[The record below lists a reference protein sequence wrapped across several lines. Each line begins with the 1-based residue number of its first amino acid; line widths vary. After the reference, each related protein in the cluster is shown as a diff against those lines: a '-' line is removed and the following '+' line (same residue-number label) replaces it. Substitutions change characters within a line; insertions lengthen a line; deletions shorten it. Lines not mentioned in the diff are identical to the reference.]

1 MSNLIINDNGV
12 DREMTDKEQ
21 KQFLIG
27 AELALKDEETKKIA
41 IETKTVARQAVLDKL
56 GLTADEAA
64 ALFG

>member
-1 MSNLIINDNGV
+1 MNLIINENGV

-27 AELALKDEETKKIA
+27 AELALKDEQTK
-41 IETKTVARQAVLDKL
+41 QAALEAKVEAKASALAKL